1 MPWPCGQQVAE
12 TVSAG
17 AELCTPTRHTYAHT
31 TTQALVSVVTDAD
44 QWGGT
49 SSIGFWQSDDRV
61 AMFTNR
67 QLWLQND
74 MLWNQPP
81 GFLVSEMPDDPSKH
95 WDQAA
100 CSVAEKWVFV
110 KDLLSRHR
118 GDVREISGDWVEVPK
133 PFPEED
139 RFHHTQFCWTDALS
153 KARTLP
159 RASPAKEVE

>member
-49 SSIGFWQSDDRV
+49 SSIGFWQSDDGV

-81 GFLVSEMPDDPSKH
+81 GFLVSEMPYDPSKH
-95 WDQAA
+95 WDQSA

-110 KDLLSRHR
+110 KDIISRHR
-118 GDVREISGDWVEVPK
+118 PPNEVPEAEM
-133 PFPEED
+133 PVALALDMFFRED
-139 RFHHTQFCWTDALS
+139 RMGLVMGIIETQTQC
-153 KARTLP
+153 P
-159 RASPAKEVE
+159 